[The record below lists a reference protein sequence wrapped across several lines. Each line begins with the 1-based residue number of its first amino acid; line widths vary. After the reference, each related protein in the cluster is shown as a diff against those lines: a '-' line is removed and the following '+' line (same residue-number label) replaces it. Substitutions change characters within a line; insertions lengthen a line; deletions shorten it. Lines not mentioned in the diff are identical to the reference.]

1 MLGARGDRVSASR
14 RKLTHALEQD
24 RLLSPPQG
32 VSSRSESKE
41 PGGSGRNTQHGS
53 RRFSSREEDESE
65 EELRDGRRLLASPPT
80 ETRPLGVRPFAGRSP
95 SRGGIRG
102 EKEREP
108 IGKGSLTPPEKR
120 EGKKRASGDG
130 LCDGEHM
137 LPHACSRMHAGNRP
151 GEADG
156 SRGRTSRRGTPATGQ
171 DDEESL
177 PADVYGRSENG
188 LEDVLRNQEDS
199 GVGQGSRK
207 ESVRMIAEDFVG
219 NVLNDLSPSPSHA
232 TISLALK

>member
-1 MLGARGDRVSASR
+1 M
-14 RKLTHALEQD
+14 
-24 RLLSPPQG
+24 
-32 VSSRSESKE
+32 
-41 PGGSGRNTQHGS
+41 
-53 RRFSSREEDESE
+53 
-65 EELRDGRRLLASPPT
+65 
-80 ETRPLGVRPFAGRSP
+80 RPFAGRPP

-120 EGKKRASGDG
+120 EGKKRASRDG

-137 LPHACSRMHAGNRP
+137 LPHACSRIHAGNRP
-151 GEADG
+151 GEADD
-156 SRGRTSRRGTPATGQ
+156 SRGRTSQRGTSATGQ

-177 PADVYGRSENG
+177 PADLHVRSENR
-188 LEDVLRNQEDS
+188 LEDALRNQENS
-199 GVGQGSRK
+199 GVGQGRK

-232 TISLALK
+232 TIYSLALK